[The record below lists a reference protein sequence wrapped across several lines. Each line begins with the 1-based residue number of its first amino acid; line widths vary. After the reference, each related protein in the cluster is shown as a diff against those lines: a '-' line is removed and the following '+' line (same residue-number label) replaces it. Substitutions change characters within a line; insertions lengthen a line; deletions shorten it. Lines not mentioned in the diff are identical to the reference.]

1 MPEHL
6 KNFWLW
12 TIEEAVKEE
21 LWWYGWALL
30 VLLLVILWI
39 SKRIKKD
46 LVSIFSDEDG
56 NVKITPH
63 ALQEIVSKSCLD
75 MEGIYSPTT
84 TIHRRGDEIRLLVR
98 IQVSTDSNIQEA
110 RKKLKAKLEQIM
122 IENLCFSNF
131 GGVDLIIKG
140 FKNKD

>member
-1 MPEHL
+1 MPEFL
-6 KNFWLW
+6 ENFWLW
-12 TIEEAVKEE
+12 TIEDAIQQK
-21 LWWYGWALL
+21 LWWYGWVFLIIL
-30 VLLLVILWI
+30 SLILWV

-46 LVSIFSDEDG
+46 LVSILSDEDG

-63 ALQEIVSKSCLD
+63 ALQELVSKSCLN
-75 MEGIYSPTT
+75 MEGIYTPTT
-84 TIHRRGDEIRLLVR
+84 SIHNKGDQIRLLVR

-122 IENLCFSNF
+122 VENLCFSNF

-140 FKNKD
+140 FKNKS

>member
-1 MPEHL
+1 MPEFL
-6 KNFWLW
+6 ENFWLW
-12 TIEEAVKEE
+12 TIEDAIQQK
-21 LWWYGWALL
+21 LWWYGWVFLIIL
-30 VLLLVILWI
+30 SLILWV

-46 LVSIFSDEDG
+46 LVSILSDEDG

-63 ALQEIVSKSCLD
+63 ALQELVSKSCLN
-75 MEGIYSPTT
+75 MEGIYNPTT
-84 TIHRRGDEIRLLVR
+84 SIHNKGDQIRLLVR

-122 IENLCFSNF
+122 VENLCFSNF

-140 FKNKD
+140 FKNKS

>member
-21 LWWYGWALL
+21 LWWYGWVLL
-30 VLLLVILWI
+30 VLLLLILWI

-84 TIHRRGDEIRLLVR
+84 TIHRRE
-98 IQVSTDSNIQEA
+98 T
-110 RKKLKAKLEQIM
+110 K
-122 IENLCFSNF
+122 
-131 GGVDLIIKG
+131 
-140 FKNKD
+140 